1 MRKFFVK
8 NILFVLAVNLLIKP
22 AWIFLIDRTVQNRVG
37 HAAYGTYQALFNLAL
52 IFQIILDFGLN
63 NYNSRIISQKPESL
77 KEMFP
82 IMLSARIVLILF
94 YASLVFI
101 TGLALGYRGWELGL
115 LSGVLL
121 IQGITVMVQYFRSNV
136 AALHHFRTD
145 GILSVTDRFL
155 MILIC
160 GFLLFFPAT
169 ARHFRIEWF
178 VFCQVGCY
186 GAAMLISFWVLR
198 KIAPVPLHFRFHTE
212 GSLQI
217 IKESLPYALA
227 IFLMSVYTRSDIML
241 IERIAGKEQAGIYSA
256 AYRLLDVGNIFGL
269 MFANMLLPLF
279 GRMLAKKEDVV
290 PIVRVCV
297 NMLLPIS
304 LIAVVA
310 AIFFGFDI
318 MHLLYPHATAYDGQ
332 IFAWLIASLP
342 AFCMM
347 YVYSTLLN
355 AAGDLKTINWLAL
368 LGVGINLGI
377 NFVLIPRFGAWGAAV
392 TAFITQSILALGFMV
407 FASRKNHLPV
417 DLKWTAAH
425 LGFFVFAL
433 AAGYGIRFIPSQ
445 WLVQLAAY
453 SALCLGSMFLFRF
466 ISVKALISLFKKEV
480 D

>member
-8 NILFVLAVNLLIKP
+8 NILFVLAVNILIKP

-63 NYNSRIISQKPESL
+63 SYNSRMISQKPDSL

-155 MILIC
+155 MIVIC
-160 GFLLFFPAT
+160 GMLLFLPAT
-169 ARHFRIEWF
+169 ARNFRIEWF

-198 KIAPVPLHFRFHTE
+198 KISPVPLHFKFHTA
-212 GSLQI
+212 GVVQI
-217 IKESLPYALA
+217 IKESLPYALL
-227 IFLMSVYTRSDIML
+227 IFLMSIYTRSDVML
-241 IERIAGKEQAGIYSA
+241 IERMAGKEQAGIYSA

-279 GRMLAKKEDVV
+279 GRMLAQKDDIV
-290 PIVRVCV
+290 PIIRVCV
-297 NMLLPIS
+297 NMLLPVAFMA
-304 LIAVVA
+304 AVGA
-310 AIFFGFDI
+310 FFYGTDI
-318 MHLLYPHATAYDGQ
+318 MHLLYPAAGVYDGAV
-332 IFAWLIASLP
+332 FSWLIASLP

-347 YVYSTLLN
+347 YVYATLLT
-355 AAGDLKTINWLAL
+355 ASGDLKILNRLAL
-368 LGVGINLGI
+368 LGVGISLGV
-377 NFVLIPRFGAWGAAV
+377 NFFMIPHYGAWGAAI
-392 TAFITQSILALGFMV
+392 TAFATQSILSLGFIM
-407 FASRKNHLPV
+407 FASKKNHLPFN
-417 DLKWTAAH
+417 LKWTTAH
-425 LGFFVFAL
+425 LSFLVLVAAIGYGVHLLPVKWLLQLGVFAV
-433 AAGYGIRFIPSQ
+433 I
-445 WLVQLAAY
+445 
-453 SALCLGSMFLFRF
+453 CLGCMFVFRF
-466 ISVKALISLFKKEV
+466 ISVKALIGLFKKEQ
-480 D
+480 